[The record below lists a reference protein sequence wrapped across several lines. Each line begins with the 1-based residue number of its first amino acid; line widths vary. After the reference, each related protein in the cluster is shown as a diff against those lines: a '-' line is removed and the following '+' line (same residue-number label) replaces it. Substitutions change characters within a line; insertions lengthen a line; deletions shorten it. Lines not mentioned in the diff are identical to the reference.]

1 MLIKNLPHDV
11 VESELDTM
19 FGRFGAIAA
28 LLIPKSKSV
37 ALVDFVEPSE
47 ARAAFKGLAYRK
59 YHHVPLYLEWA
70 PLGTIDKD
78 KAKAALA
85 HKHKSDPANSSGDG
99 SSSSSGGKKGGRDK
113 EQQEDMEEY
122 STLFVK
128 NLKFTTDEDR
138 LRRHIE
144 DTLGRGTKNGLRT
157 VTISKKRQ
165 SGDSDGSGV
174 AIWQSMGFGFAE
186 FQSAY
191 DAEIALQRLQ
201 GSLLDGHALEVK
213 PSEKRLTGP
222 PPTSKHTNNNNNV
235 TIKAKSKLSALTSNK
250 LIVRNLA
257 FQATKSELKALFA
270 AFGAVQ
276 RVRIPKKMG
285 GVHRGFA
292 FIDFSTSQ
300 EAATAMAALTS
311 AHLYGRHLVIE
322 YAKDDEEVNDL
333 DQLRKRAKVD
343 EKSIQTEKKRRL
355 LTDVTEGG
363 FESGS
368 AGPGQDDM

>member
-11 VESELDTM
+11 VEAELDTM
-19 FGRFGAIAA
+19 FGRFGSIAA

-85 HKHKSDPANSSGDG
+85 NKHKSDPVNGASGDG
-99 SSSSSGGKKGGRDK
+99 SSSSGGGKKGSRDK
-113 EQQEDMEEY
+113 EQQEDAEEY
-122 STLFVK
+122 CTLFVK

-144 DTLGRGTKNGLRT
+144 DSLGRGSKNGLRT

-165 SGDSDGSGV
+165 SGDSDV
-174 AIWQSMGFGFAE
+174 WQSMGFGFAE
-186 FQSAY
+186 FQSAH
-191 DAEIALQRLQ
+191 DAEVALQKLQ

-222 PPTSKHTNNNNNV
+222 PPSSKHTNSNNNNA
-235 TIKAKSKLSALTSNK
+235 TTKTKSKLSALTSNK
-250 LIVRNLA
+250 LIIRNLA
-257 FQATKSELKALFA
+257 FQATKSELKGLFA

-355 LTDVTEGG
+355 LTDVTGDFDAG
-363 FESGS
+363 SG
-368 AGPGQDDM
+368 GPGQDDM

>member
-1 MLIKNLPHDV
+1 M
-11 VESELDTM
+11 
-19 FGRFGAIAA
+19 
-28 LLIPKSKSV
+28 

-85 HKHKSDPANSSGDG
+85 NKHKSDPATNGSSGGDG
-99 SSSSSGGKKGGRDK
+99 SSSSSGGKKSGGGK
-113 EQQEDMEEY
+113 EQQEDTEEY

-144 DTLGRGTKNGLRT
+144 DSLGRGTKSGLRT

-165 SGDSDGSGV
+165 SGDSDV
-174 AIWQSMGFGFAE
+174 WQSMGFGFAE

-191 DAEIALQRLQ
+191 DAEVALQKLQ

-222 PPTSKHTNNNNNV
+222 PPSSKHTNRTNNN
-235 TIKAKSKLSALTSNK
+235 TTTKTKSKLSALTSNK

-257 FQATKSELKALFA
+257 FQATKSELKGLFA

-322 YAKDDEEVNDL
+322 YAKDDDEVNDL

-355 LTDVTEGG
+355 LTDVTGD